1 MEFISKSTVV
11 SFSTEQMYAVVN
23 DVKSYPDFL
32 PWCRAS
38 EVLEHTSQFMKASVS
53 LAVGAVKQTFTTEN
67 NLDPGKRIDVH
78 LVSGPFK
85 QLQGFWLFEAAGENI
100 CRVGFQMNF
109 EYKNLLVKLALNKIF
124 QGIGDTLV
132 ASFIKRAEQ
141 LHAK

>member
-1 MEFISKSTVV
+1 MESISKSTVV
-11 SFSTEQMYAVVN
+11 SFSAEQMYTLVN
-23 DVKSYPDFL
+23 DVESYPDFL
-32 PWCRAS
+32 PWCSAS

-67 NLDPGKRIDVH
+67 TLDPGKRIDVH

-85 QLQGFWLFEAAGENI
+85 QLQGFWLFEPAGENM

-109 EYKNLLVKLALNKIF
+109 EYKNLFVKLALNKIF

-132 ASFIKRAEQ
+132 SSFIKRAEQ